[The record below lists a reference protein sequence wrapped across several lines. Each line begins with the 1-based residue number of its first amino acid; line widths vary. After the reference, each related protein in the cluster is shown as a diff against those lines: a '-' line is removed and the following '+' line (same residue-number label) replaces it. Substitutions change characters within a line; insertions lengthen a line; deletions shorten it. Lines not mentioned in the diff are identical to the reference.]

1 MFVFCPKVGRPRGAA
16 RRVMGT
22 CPNNRTTC
30 TLSAH
35 LPAPDACGNPFRG
48 QSVSAVLT
56 PIMPFLWIGGG
67 GGGQDL
73 KGFAIELMRML
84 SRRLEFDLRVVLAR
98 NSEYYAHNQT
108 FSDGNPQKVHA
119 AYPSGIKRTRKES
132 HNVVVNL

>member
-16 RRVMGT
+16 RRVLGT
-22 CPNNRTTC
+22 CPDNRTTC
-30 TLSAH
+30 SLSAH
-35 LPAPDACGNPFRG
+35 LPAPDPCGNPFRG

-108 FSDGNPQKVHA
+108 FSDGNPQKVQ
-119 AYPSGIKRTRKES
+119 RTQ
-132 HNVVVNL
+132 HNNHS